1 VSSGSFGVQK
11 KAKIVRA
18 LDETSARTKTEAK
31 ENALST
37 DGDFLSSRGNS
48 QRLFEAETATTKR
61 SDSAVSPKG
70 DFSPRSSNSIA
81 CFGAEISE
89 ISVEACER
97 SIRES
102 IGRDFRISLIV
113 FGAFRAAIETEADV
127 DGSRRPARSPRSTVT
142 PTSVGASKA
151 TPKALRTS
159 REYRLR
165 GPPRRV

>member
-1 VSSGSFGVQK
+1 VSSFIREKK

-18 LDETSARTKTEAK
+18 LDETSARTKTVAFRKRAFDRRRLSFTRKPVSVYSKRKLRQLSDFRLCGFAK
-31 ENALST
+31 
-37 DGDFLSSRGNS
+37 GRFFSSI
-48 QRLFEAETATTKR
+48 
-61 SDSAVSPKG
+61 
-70 DFSPRSSNSIA
+70 SNSIA

-151 TPKALRTS
+151 TPNALRTS

>member
-1 VSSGSFGVQK
+1 LTKRPLERKPSRK
-11 KAKIVRA
+11 KTRFRPTATFFHA
-18 LDETSARTKTEAK
+18 ET
-31 ENALST
+31 
-37 DGDFLSSRGNS
+37 S
-48 QRLFEAETATTKR
+48 QRLFEAETLPTKR
-61 SDSAVSPKG
+61 IRLCGFAKG
-70 DFSPRSSNSIA
+70 RFFSSISNSIA

-89 ISVEACER
+89 IFVEACER